1 MSWPEATSASVDSRR
16 PCGRQGVEYSAC
28 QSAMHPQPAKGG
40 VFWRRMI
47 IQSFEGLL
55 VAQGLTTAE
64 AFAQTLATA
73 QADVDSP
80 QLRCVLPFYI
90 SFGQRP
96 AR

>member
-1 MSWPEATSASVDSRR
+1 MLARDYFS
-16 PCGRQGVEYSAC
+16 
-28 QSAMHPQPAKGG
+28 
-40 VFWRRMI
+40 I

-80 QLRCVLPFYI
+80 QLRCVLPCYI
-90 SFGQRP
+90 SLR
-96 AR
+96 